1 MDALIRIKRLVIAR
15 RVLFTEKAE
24 SEMTVDRLTP
34 EMVYES
40 ILNAPSVFK
49 TIRSRNPRSGKP
61 ESLYIIKGLTFDGLD
76 IYTKG
81 KMLTKQG
88 VERFYVLI
96 SSKSSTDV

>member
-1 MDALIRIKRLVIAR
+1 
-15 RVLFTEKAE
+15 
-24 SEMTVDRLTP
+24 MTVDRLTP

-49 TIRSRNPRSGKP
+49 TVRSRNPASGQP

-81 KMLTKQG
+81 KMLTREG
-88 VERFYVLI
+88 VELFYVLI